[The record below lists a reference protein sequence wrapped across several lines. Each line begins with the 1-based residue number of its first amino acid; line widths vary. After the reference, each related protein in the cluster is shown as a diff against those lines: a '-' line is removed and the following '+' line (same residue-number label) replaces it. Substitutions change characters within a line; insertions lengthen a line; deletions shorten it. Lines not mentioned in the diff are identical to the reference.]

1 MPGVSP
7 DLSFPGRELAP
18 GLAVSYLRLMDAIR
32 LSPPRRLS
40 LPVSNRWGDGR
51 MRVLDFGDPERPVD
65 LVFVHANGFNALTY
79 RTLLAPLSGSL
90 RIWAPDLRGHGATTL
105 PAEAGGRRHWHDH
118 RDDLVAVLDALDG
131 PPVVLAGHSMGAT
144 SALLAAAERPDRIAN
159 LVLLD
164 PVIWSRW
171 VVAAF
176 RLPLLDRLAGRIP
189 LVRSARRRR
198 AVFDSREQAMAA
210 YLGRGAFRGWPER
223 MLVDYLADGLV
234 ETPDGLTLACDPA
247 WEASNYAAQGHDPWR
262 ALKRLACPV
271 RILKGET
278 GSPCHLPPTP
288 RGLPHVTVEVVPGGT
303 HFFPMLQAD
312 IARDALFDAAV

>member
-1 MPGVSP
+1 
-7 DLSFPGRELAP
+7 
-18 GLAVSYLRLMDAIR
+18 MDAIR

-40 LPVSNRWGDGR
+40 LPVSNRGGEGQ
-51 MRVLDFGDPERPVD
+51 MSVLDFGDPKRPVD

-90 RIWAPDLRGHGATTL
+90 RIWAPDLRGHGGTTL
-105 PAEAGGRRHWHDH
+105 STKADDRRDWHDH
-118 RDDLVAVLDALDG
+118 RDDLVALLDNLGG
-131 PPVVLAGHSMGAT
+131 PPVVLAGHSMGGT
-144 SALLAAAERPDRIAN
+144 SALLAAAERADRVSG

-176 RLPLLDRLAGRIP
+176 KLPLLDRMASRIP
-189 LVRSARRRR
+189 LVKNALRRR

-210 YLGRGAFRGWPER
+210 YSGRGAFRGWPEM
-223 MLVDYLADGLV
+223 MLADYIADGLI
-234 ETPDGLTLACDPA
+234 ETPDGFVLACDPA
-247 WEASNYAAQGHDPWR
+247 WEASNYAAQSHDPWR
-262 ALKRLACPV
+262 ALKRLTCPV
-271 RILKGET
+271 AVLKGEA
-278 GSPCHLPPTP
+278 GSTCSLSESP
-288 RGLPHVTVEVVPGGT
+288 RGLPHVTVGTVPGGS